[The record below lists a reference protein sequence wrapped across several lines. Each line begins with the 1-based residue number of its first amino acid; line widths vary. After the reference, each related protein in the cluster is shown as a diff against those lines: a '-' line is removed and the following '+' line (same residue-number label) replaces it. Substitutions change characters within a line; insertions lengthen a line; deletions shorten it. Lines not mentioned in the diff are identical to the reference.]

1 MKNKTHFYLSGIIAL
16 TVFAFFSYLVRF
28 STDRLSSI
36 DQSLTDAI
44 RYFYPIG
51 TSFFLGVTKFGNPA
65 VVIIIFLIILTLLIY
80 KKYSIEAIWF
90 GAGVVGIAGILNFL
104 IKLIFMRER
113 PTLEHLVT
121 EHSYSFPSGHSTGS
135 MVLYGTLIFLL
146 PIFIQNKTLLRSLQF
161 FLGLFILS
169 IGVSRIFIG
178 VHFPSDV
185 LGGFSLGLAWLLL
198 TYPIY
203 KNAKDKHIIK
213 E

>member
-1 MKNKTHFYLSGIIAL
+1 
-16 TVFAFFSYLVRF
+16 
-28 STDRLSSI
+28 
-36 DQSLTDAI
+36 
-44 RYFYPIG
+44 
-51 TSFFLGVTKFGNPA
+51 
-65 VVIIIFLIILTLLIY
+65 
-80 KKYSIEAIWF
+80 
-90 GAGVVGIAGILNFL
+90 
-104 IKLIFMRER
+104 MRER

-146 PIFIQNKTLLRSLQF
+146 PIFIQNKTLLHSLQF

-203 KNAKDKHIIK
+203 KNAKDKHKIK

>member
-1 MKNKTHFYLSGIIAL
+1 M
-16 TVFAFFSYLVRF
+16 
-28 STDRLSSI
+28 
-36 DQSLTDAI
+36 
-44 RYFYPIG
+44 
-51 TSFFLGVTKFGNPA
+51 
-65 VVIIIFLIILTLLIY
+65 VIVIFLIILSLLIY

-135 MVLYGTLIFLL
+135 MVLYGTLIFIL

-185 LGGFSLGLAWLLL
+185 LVVFL
-198 TYPIY
+198 
-203 KNAKDKHIIK
+203 
-213 E
+213 